1 MNTTLAIIILQAVT
15 LVGLAAALVFV
26 GRTLKE
32 LEEITES
39 LFHTAMSLRVTATK
53 AERHFS
59 KITHTNKQA
68 VDVKR
73 KPLGGFIIIEKPL
86 DFPNDHDEDE
96 DE

>member
-1 MNTTLAIIILQAVT
+1 MNTTLAIVILQAVT

-32 LEEITES
+32 LEAITES
-39 LFHTAMSLRVTATK
+39 LYHTAMLLKVIATK

-59 KITHTNKQA
+59 KITATNKQA
-68 VDVKR
+68 AEVKR

-96 DE
+96 